1 MDHRDA
7 GDEIQRLQIT
17 ERCKRRA
24 EDEDL
29 PLRQIFDDVCR
40 ASGDAGHHVSFA
52 DLENCMYKRR
62 RRAQPTLPTSST
74 EADAAVRASRY
85 VQLNDSV
92 FYRGVADA
100 GENGSALLFASNEQL
115 ELLQSA
121 TEVYFD
127 ATFKVVPTIYYQ
139 LFTVFVPFADAAF
152 PVVFAIM
159 SRKTQA
165 LYTKVFDKIRNL
177 VPQFAPTC
185 AMADF
190 EEASVSAFQEV
201 FGNVTVS
208 GCWFHYAQA
217 LMKRV
222 NKEGLKEA
230 YTRDEDV
237 GSVVHCLMSL
247 PLLPPRAIPDALS
260 DIQAQVSADNPN
272 ASRLQKLI
280 AYVHRQWITK
290 RSIGPARLSVRDNRS
305 RTNNVLESFHAA
317 LRRRIKVSHPNLYAF
332 LNHLQNTTADQMSD
346 VARLRNGLNIRRPKT
361 KANIMNE
368 TRVKS
373 CLAKF
378 DNGSYSPLQ
387 FLRAVGHSMGAHT
400 AALQPADSDS
410 DDDDDD
416 GVDSQSTAATPS
428 TASTAPHTAAA
439 AADAGEDTTC
449 DVCFVAPREG
459 FALVPCGHARF
470 CESCAHRVAAMD
482 TCPVCR
488 SNITMVMRIFV

>member
-1 MDHRDA
+1 MFCVQLPHVDHRDA

-17 ERCKRRA
+17 DRCKRRA

-29 PLRQIFDDVCR
+29 LLRQIFDDICR
-40 ASGDAGHHVSFA
+40 ASADAGQHVSFT

-62 RRAQPTLPTSST
+62 RRAQPTLPTSSAV
-74 EADAAVRASRY
+74 ADAAMRASSY

-100 GENGSALLFASNEQL
+100 GENGFALVFASNEQL

-127 ATFKVVPTIYYQ
+127 ATFKVVPTIYYL

-159 SRKTQA
+159 LRKTQA

-177 VPQFAPTC
+177 VPKFAPTC

-190 EEASVSAFQEV
+190 DEASVSAFQEV
-201 FGNVTVS
+201 FENITVS
-208 GCWFHYAQA
+208 CWWFHYAQA

-222 NKEGLKEA
+222 NKEGLKD

-237 GSVVHCLMSL
+237 GSVVHCLMSF
-247 PLLPPRAIPDALS
+247 PLLLPREIADALS
-260 DIQAQVSADNPN
+260 DIQAQLAADSQH

-280 AYVHRQWITK
+280 EYVNRQWITK
-290 RSIGPARLSVRDNRS
+290 LSVCPERLSVRGNRS
-305 RTNNVLESFHAA
+305 RTNNVLESFHPA

-332 LNHLQNTTADQMSD
+332 LSHLQNATADQMSD
-346 VARLRNGLNIRRPKT
+346 VSRFRNGLNIRRPKS

-368 TRVKS
+368 LRVKP

-378 DNGSYSPLQ
+378 DNGSYS
-387 FLRAVGHSMGAHT
+387 
-400 AALQPADSDS
+400 
-410 DDDDDD
+410 
-416 GVDSQSTAATPS
+416 
-428 TASTAPHTAAA
+428 
-439 AADAGEDTTC
+439 
-449 DVCFVAPREG
+449 
-459 FALVPCGHARF
+459 
-470 CESCAHRVAAMD
+470 
-482 TCPVCR
+482 
-488 SNITMVMRIFV
+488 